1 MLLLAILT
9 IISSSKLSREGIMV
23 TRTSNKKYKTSE
35 ICNRFDIS
43 RATLFRW
50 ESDGLLHG
58 VERDWRGW
66 RVYSEGNVQE
76 IKKIMKSK
84 SAV

>member
-1 MLLLAILT
+1 MAT
-9 IISSSKLSREGIMV
+9 RKSS
-23 TRTSNKKYKTSE
+23 KKYKTNE

-50 ESDGLLHG
+50 ESDGLLTG

-66 RVYSEGNVQE
+66 RVYSEGNLKE
-76 IKKIMKSK
+76 IERIIRSK
-84 SAV
+84 NTA